1 LGYVLS
7 KVTKFLLKDIL
18 NQKLGEILINPQNRI
33 LGVTNST
40 PLKNNLFLEISKKRD
55 IESQMFGCS
64 LASSFPK
71 WF

>member
-1 LGYVLS
+1 
-7 KVTKFLLKDIL
+7 
-18 NQKLGEILINPQNRI
+18 

-40 PLKNNLFLEISKKRD
+40 PLKNNLVLEIGKKRD
-55 IESQMFGCS
+55 IESHMFDCS